1 MMAVIDKEMKV
12 IDEFNVNDRMKL
24 RLRVGE
30 YNGSERI
37 DIRLWV
43 EGTKGLGPT
52 RQGINFNIEWLD
64 RFIEMAE
71 KLKSI

>member
-1 MMAVIDKEMKV
+1 MKT
-12 IDEFNVNDRMKL
+12 IDEFNVNDKMKL

-30 YNGSERI
+30 YGGSERI

-43 EGTKGLGPT
+43 EGTKELGPT

-64 RFIEMAE
+64 RFLEMVD
-71 KLKSI
+71 KLKDV

>member
-1 MMAVIDKEMKV
+1 MKT
-12 IDEFNVNDRMKL
+12 IDEFNVNDKMKL

-30 YNGSERI
+30 YQGSERI

-52 RQGINFNIEWLD
+52 RQGINFNSEHLD
-64 RFIEMAE
+64 RFLEMVG
-71 KLKSI
+71 KLDDEE

>member
-1 MMAVIDKEMKV
+1 MAVIDKGMKL
-12 IDEFNVNDRMKL
+12 IDEFNVNDKMKL

-30 YNGSERI
+30 YNGIERI

-52 RQGINFNIEWLD
+52 RRGINFNVEWLP
-64 RFIEMAE
+64 RFIEMTE
-71 KLKSI
+71 KLKNI